1 MVRNRFTRWLWAPVL
16 EGPWALVCG
25 IAAVAVPTIIR
36 AAVHGHVVGCEFTP
50 YLPFVLLSA
59 ILLGWRPAVGVAL
72 GSVAVVGGLFAG
84 PLEHFLGEACAISA
98 AGIFLASSAIV
109 IAVVTLVRRAI
120 ADIQR
125 RGVDESEGGIVFSL
139 EKGEVW
145 ASWYG
150 AGPPV
155 RLGSQRRVGAMMKDF
170 LAQVE
175 LGKRLTGKSD

>member
-1 MVRNRFTRWLWAPVL
+1 MVRNHFTRWLWVPVL

-25 IAAVAVPTIIR
+25 IAAVALPTIVR
-36 AAVHGHVVGCEFTP
+36 ATVHGHVVGCEFTP

-84 PLEHFLGEACAISA
+84 PLDQFLAQACAVSA
-98 AGIFLASSAIV
+98 AGIFLGSSAII
-109 IAVVTLVRRAI
+109 IAVVALVRRAI
-120 ADIQR
+120 AQFQR

-145 ASWYG
+145 AELVRGRPARAPGIAKEGRSDDEGFPGASG
-150 AGPPV
+150 AGQAPD
-155 RLGSQRRVGAMMKDF
+155 G
-170 LAQVE
+170 
-175 LGKRLTGKSD
+175 